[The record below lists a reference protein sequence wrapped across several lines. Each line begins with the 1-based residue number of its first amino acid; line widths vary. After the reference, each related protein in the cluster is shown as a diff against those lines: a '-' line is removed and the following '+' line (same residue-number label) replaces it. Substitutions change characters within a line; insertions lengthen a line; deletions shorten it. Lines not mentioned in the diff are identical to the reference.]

1 MIQLMQ
7 SDWQRMW
14 KRKKT
19 MVSLLIFVGI
29 VLLDCL
35 FLMMQNLG
43 AFDNVSTVPLTA
55 QNFSL
60 FLLKEV
66 SFFLVLIIGPILMID
81 SFNGE
86 YHGGQLRLVLIR
98 PISVMRLFAA
108 KWINLAIIMGMFV
121 LVTFTVGEIF
131 GHLFK
136 PSVDSVVFLNPD
148 RSYSSAGAFM
158 YCLESYG
165 LFMLIV
171 LAQLSLTGLICT
183 VLPSPIICYLG
194 WVGVAVGSM
203 YVSNTFSFL
212 LFGMSTIFQWMAG
225 SYSHAFIM
233 PLFGCM
239 ILGLAVTMFWWNRR
253 NWVK

>member
-1 MIQLMQ
+1 MLQLMQ

-19 MVSLLIFVGI
+19 FVSLLIFVCI

-35 FLMMQNLG
+35 FLGMQSLG

-86 YHGGQLRLVLIR
+86 YHSGQLRLVLIR
-98 PISVMRLFAA
+98 PISIMRMFAA
-108 KWINLAIIMGMFV
+108 KWINLAVIMGIFLV
-121 LVTFTVGEIF
+121 VTFGVGEVF
-131 GHLFK
+131 GHLVK

-148 RSYSSAGAFM
+148 RPYNPAGAFM
-158 YCLESYG
+158 YCLQSYG
-165 LFMLIV
+165 LFMLIL
-171 LAQLSLTGLICT
+171 LAQLSVTGLICT
-183 VLPSPIICYLG
+183 LLPSPIICYLG

-212 LFGMSTIFQWMAG
+212 LFGISTIFEWMAG
-225 SYSHAFIM
+225 TYTHAFLL
-233 PLFGCM
+233 PVFVCV
-239 ILGLAVTMFWWNRR
+239 ILGFSITMLWWKRR
-253 NWVK
+253 NWVR

>member
-1 MIQLMQ
+1 MMQLLQ

-19 MVSLLIFVGI
+19 FVSMLIFVGI
-29 VLLDCL
+29 VVLDCL

-98 PISVMRLFAA
+98 PISFMKLFAA
-108 KWINLAIIMGMFV
+108 KWINLAVIMAMF
-121 LVTFTVGEIF
+121 LVATFAIGELF

-136 PSVDSVVFLNPD
+136 PSVDTVVFLNPD
-148 RSYSSAGAFM
+148 RSYSPAGAFM

-165 LFMLIV
+165 LFMLII

-183 VLPSPIICYLG
+183 VMPSPIICYLG
-194 WVGVAVGSM
+194 WVGVALGTV
-203 YVSNTFSFL
+203 YVSDTFSFL
-212 LFGMSTIFQWMAG
+212 MFGMSAIFQWMAG
-225 SYSHAFIM
+225 SYTHALLM
-233 PLFGCM
+233 PVFVCM
-239 ILGLAVTMFWWNRR
+239 VLGFACTMLWWNRR